1 VINFRYHVVSLAAVF
16 LALAIGLVVGTAAAN
31 GPIADNLKDQ
41 YNNVSAD
48 NQQLRDQLNER
59 TADLDKAGEFATETA
74 PVLLANKLSGKKVL
88 MLSLEGNNKDVDK
101 SVDGIATFLQ
111 TAGATVTGKVKLTE
125 TFVAPTSKDQLL
137 DTADKSAPPSVS
149 GALPNQNDGVD
160 TSAALLAT
168 LLVGRNGSA
177 AVDGTRTV
185 LQAYESQRFITFDGD
200 FTAPAE
206 AVVLVAGPPTTGKDA
221 KDRAAASMTVV
232 NRFELAGGLVV
243 GGLSAI
249 GVVGSVRSD
258 TALNK
263 QVSTVDNL
271 VTAQGQ
277 VAAVLALA
285 DRIAGKTAGHYGTGD
300 GATSMLPKTAKTA
313 NGS

>member
-41 YNNVSAD
+41 YNSVSAD

-59 TADLDKAGEFATETA
+59 TADLDKAGEFAAETA

-88 MLSLEGNNKDVDK
+88 VLSLEGNNKDVDK
-101 SVDGIATFLQ
+101 SVDALVTFLQ

-125 TFVAPTSKDQLL
+125 KFIDPTSKDQLL

-160 TSAALLAT
+160 TSTALLAT
-168 LLVGRNGSA
+168 LLVARAGSA
-177 AVDGTRTV
+177 PVDGTRTV
-185 LQAYESQRFITFDGD
+185 LQAYQSQGFITSDGD
-200 FTAPAE
+200 FAAPAE
-206 AVVLVAGPPTTGKDA
+206 AVMLVAGAPTTGKDA
-221 KDRAAASMTVV
+221 KDRATASMTVV

-249 GVVGSVRSD
+249 GVVGAVRSD

-285 DRIAGKTAGHYGTGD
+285 DRIAGKAAGHYGTGD
-300 GATSMLPKTAKTA
+300 GATSMLPKATKTA

>member
-48 NQQLRDQLNER
+48 NQQLRDQLDER
-59 TADLDKAGEFATETA
+59 TADLDKAGEFAAESA
-74 PVLLANKLSGKKVL
+74 PALLAGRLSGKKVL
-88 MLSLEGNNKDVDK
+88 VLSLEGNNKDVDK
-101 SVDGIATFLQ
+101 TVDGLTTFLQ

-125 TFVAPTSKDQLL
+125 KFIAPTSKNQLL

-168 LLVGRNGSA
+168 LLVGRSGSA
-177 AVDGTRTV
+177 AADGTRTV
-185 LQAYESQRFITFDGD
+185 LAAYESQSFISYDGE

-206 AVVLVAGPPTTGKDA
+206 VVVLVAGAPTTGKDA
-221 KDRAAASMTVV
+221 KDRTTAAMTVV

-243 GGLSAI
+243 GGLSAA
-249 GVVGSVRSD
+249 GVVSSVRSD

-263 QVSTVDNL
+263 QVSTVDNV

-277 VAAVLALA
+277 VAAVLAVA
-285 DRIAGKTAGHYGTGD
+285 DRIAGKTGNYGTGG
-300 GATSMLPKTAKTA
+300 GATSMLPRTTKPT

>member
-48 NQQLRDQLNER
+48 NQQLRDQLDER
-59 TADLDKAGEFATETA
+59 TADLDKAGEFATESA
-74 PVLLANKLSGKKVL
+74 PALLAGRLSGKKILV
-88 MLSLEGNNKDVDK
+88 LSLEGNNKDVDK
-101 SVDGIATFLQ
+101 TVDGLTTLLQ

-125 TFVAPTSKDQLL
+125 KFIAPTSKNQLL

-168 LLVGRNGSA
+168 LLVGRSGSA
-177 AVDGTRTV
+177 AADDTRTV
-185 LQAYESQRFITFDGD
+185 LAAYEAQNFISYDGE

-206 AVVLVAGPPTTGKDA
+206 AVVLVAGAPTTGKDA
-221 KDRAAASMTVV
+221 KDRATAAMTVV
-232 NRFELAGGLVV
+232 NRFELAGALVV
-243 GGLSAI
+243 GGLSAA
-249 GVVGSVRSD
+249 GVVSSVRSD

-263 QVSTVDNL
+263 QVSTVDNM

-277 VAAVLALA
+277 VAAVLAVA
-285 DRIAGKTAGHYGTGD
+285 DRIAGKTGNYGTGE
-300 GATSMLPKTAKTA
+300 GATSMLPRTTKPT

>member
-41 YNNVSAD
+41 FNNVSAD
-48 NQQLRDQLNER
+48 NQQLRDTLDQR
-59 TADLDKAGEFATETA
+59 TADLDKAGEFATEAA
-74 PVLLANKLSGKKVL
+74 PVLLGGKLSGKKVL
-88 MLSLEGNNKDVDK
+88 VLSLEGNNKDVDK
-101 SVDGIATFLQ
+101 TVDGVTTFLQ
-111 TAGATVTGKVKLTE
+111 MAGATVTGQVKLTE
-125 TFVAPTSKDQLL
+125 KFIAPTSKDQLL

-168 LLVGRNGSA
+168 LLVGRSSPV

-185 LQAYESQRFITFDGD
+185 LQAYEAQSFISYDGD
-200 FTAPAE
+200 FSSPAE
-206 AVVLVAGPPTTGKDA
+206 AVVLVAGAPTTGKDA
-221 KDRAAASMTVV
+221 KDRAAAAMTIV
-232 NRFELAGGLVV
+232 NRFELAGSLVV
-243 GGLSAI
+243 GGLSAG
-249 GVVGSVRSD
+249 GVVSAVRSD
-258 TALNK
+258 TALGK
-263 QVSTVDNL
+263 QVSTVDNT
-271 VTAQGQ
+271 VTAFGQ

-285 DRIAGKTAGHYGTGD
+285 DRIAGKAGHYGTAD
-300 GATSMLPKTAKTA
+300 GATSMLPKSAKST